1 MSAYKSVVS
10 HISGCSIITSVVA
23 VLGSALL
30 SSLLSNID
38 TANAKKPIRSSVNRV
53 AKRLKYLSMN
63 TLIGCPNLHISQPI
77 RKKRNPR
84 DTADA
89 MINIG
94 KLMPNIPPAIVKSLN
109 GSGVKPAVKTIQKL
123 YLSYIPPTLSKLA
136 LSKILS

>member
-10 HISGCSIITSVVA
+10 HSSGCSIITSVV
-23 VLGSALL
+23 VVGSVPL

-38 TANAKKPIRSSVNRV
+38 TANAKKPISSTVNRV

-77 RKKRNPR
+77 RKKRRPR
-84 DTADA
+84 ETVDA
-89 MINIG
+89 IRNIT
-94 KLMPNIPPAIVKSLN
+94 KLMSNIPPAMVKSLY

-123 YLSYIPPTLSKLA
+123 YLSYIAPTFSKLST
-136 LSKILS
+136 LKTFS